1 MNLDEEQKRLE
12 DLQLIEA
19 RAKIIKN
26 YLNLVET
33 DKGNVTAEGIALQ
46 KLGIDRLTEVIKEY
60 FDKPLRG
67 RVNQKRKPLL
77 TYKGREGDLAFL
89 IISSVVSSVMKRPAS
104 AQQLIGILLR
114 NLKNDIMLDTFQE
127 QEPKLFAYIEYEY
140 KKRGIEYVNSRKKR
154 LAQLLVETE
163 VEEIATTTGIAML
176 ELVIN
181 ANLGLVERFKRHT
194 TNTKKARQKPLYYYK
209 LTEEAERVI
218 GSIQTF
224 LTELSITYK
233 PLVIPPRDWEEG
245 TCGGYHHSD
254 CKGFIKLKNPKQR
267 GIYRDLIEDGLDLE
281 RLYGVV
287 NHIQHTSWRINE
299 WLFDVVDNILENN
312 ITDYSKPR
320 DNPKCIAG
328 LPYQEFVKVDDLV
341 KPEQFGKVYKDERGF
356 TRHERREDYT
366 AYYKRREE
374 VLAKLEANN
383 SRRIIYAVAFDIA
396 KQFKKYDKFYFSYKA
411 DFRGR
416 LYPVQQVFNPQA
428 TSNVKALME
437 FGEGVESTEEGVYWL
452 KIALANTYGYD
463 KLSYEDRVAWVE
475 DNLDQIFRCAESP
488 LEETSF
494 WTEADEPLM
503 FLSGCKAIY
512 DASKGRLVHFPVPL
526 DATCSGIQ
534 IYSGLLMDEEGAR
547 AVNVINNDTG
557 KPADIYQEVADVV
570 ERRLLSG
577 DYPKEFTFTD
587 SEGNFT
593 EVKTHREAQGL
604 KGKVD
609 RKKTKRNVMTQPYS
623 VTQRGMYDQLRELF
637 DEAQDDGKVFW
648 GGEKWVSIKLLT
660 HLNTQ
665 AIYEVVKGAI
675 VGQEYIKELTK
686 HFNLSNKPLVWK
698 TPIFGFPVI
707 QASQKRKKT
716 RLESKHIGA
725 LNFSYLTE
733 NIDSRK
739 QTSSIAPNFIH
750 SLDATLMMLTVE
762 RLADEYGV
770 SSYALIHD
778 SFAVPCT
785 EVEHLNNAV
794 RDSYVE
800 LFMAEPLAE
809 WYEQL
814 QAKLPNAKLKHPDE
828 VMLYTLNIQDVWESN
843 YIFS

>member
-1 MNLDEEQKRLE
+1 MDLVKEQERLE
-12 DLQLIEA
+12 ELQLTEA
-19 RAKIIKN
+19 RAKVIKN
-26 YLNLVET
+26 YLNLVEG
-33 DKGNVTAEGIALQ
+33 DKGDVTAEGIALQ
-46 KLGIDRLTEVIKEY
+46 KLGINRLTQVIKEY
-60 FDKPLRG
+60 WLPTLRG
-67 RVNQKRKPLL
+67 FSNSRRKPLL
-77 TYKGREGDLAFL
+77 SYKGRESDLAFL

-104 AQQLIGILLR
+104 TQQLIGILLR
-114 NLKNDIMLDTFQE
+114 NLKNDIMLDTFQA

-140 KKRGIEYVNSRKKR
+140 KKRGQDYVNSRKKR
-154 LAQLLVETE
+154 LAQLLVEQE
-163 VEEIATTTGIAML
+163 VEEIGLPTGIAMF
-176 ELVIN
+176 ELLLS
-181 ANLGLVERFKRHT
+181 ANLGLVTKFKRHT
-194 TNTKKARQKPLYYYK
+194 PNTKRARKSPLYFYR
-209 LTEEAERVI
+209 LTEGAEEVV
-218 GSIQTF
+218 GNIQQF

-233 PLVIPPRDWEEG
+233 PLVIKPRAWSEG
-245 TCGGYHHSD
+245 NCGGYHHSD
-254 CKGFIKLKNPKQR
+254 CKGFIKLKNTKQR
-267 GIYRDLIEDGLDLE
+267 AIYKGLIEEGLDLS

-287 NHIQHTSWRINE
+287 NSISATPWRVNK
-299 WLFDVVDNILENN
+299 WLFEVVDNILKNN
-312 ITDYSKPR
+312 ITDYSKPK

-328 LPYQEFVKVDDLV
+328 LPFQEFIKVDDLV
-341 KPEQFGKVYKDERGF
+341 KPEHFGEVFQDERGF
-356 TRHERREDYT
+356 TRHERKEDYT
-366 AYYKRREE
+366 AYYKRREA

-383 SRRIIYAVAFDIA
+383 SRRVIYAVAFDIA
-396 KQFKKYDKFYFSYKA
+396 RQFKKYDKFYFSYKA

-437 FGEGVESTEEGVYWL
+437 FAEGVEPTIEGIYWL
-452 KIALANTYGYD
+452 KVALANSMGYD
-463 KLSYEDRVAWVE
+463 KLPYDERVSYVD
-475 DNLDQIFRCAESP
+475 DNLSSILKCAESP

-503 FLSGCKAIY
+503 FLSGCKALS
-512 DASKGRLVHFPVPL
+512 DALKGKLVYYPVPL

-547 AVNVINNDTG
+547 AVNVINNESG
-557 KPADIYQEVADVV
+557 RPADIYKEVADVV

-587 SEGNFT
+587 AEGKFT
-593 EVKTHREAQGL
+593 EVKTHIEAEGL
-604 KGKVD
+604 KGKID

-637 DEAQDDGKVFW
+637 DQAQDDGEVFW
-648 GGEKWVSIKLLT
+648 RGEKWVSIKLLT

-665 AIYEVVKGAI
+665 AIFEVVKGAI
-675 VGQEYIKELTK
+675 VGQEYIKEITK

-707 QASQKRKKT
+707 QASQKRKKKQIKT
-716 RLESKHIGA
+716 QIGQMQ
-725 LNFSYLTE
+725 FSYLTDKL
-733 NIDSRK
+733 DSRK
-739 QTSSIAPNFIH
+739 QSSSIAPNFIH

-762 RLADEYGV
+762 RLANEYGV
-770 SSYALIHD
+770 NSFALIHD

-800 LFMAEPLAE
+800 LFIAEPLSD

-814 QAKLPNAKLKHPDE
+814 QSKLPNIKLRHPDE
-828 VMLYTLNIQDVWESN
+828 VMLYTLDIQEVWDSN

>member
-1 MNLDEEQKRLE
+1 MDLVKEQKRLE
-12 DLQLIEA
+12 ELQLTEA
-19 RAKIIKN
+19 RAKVIRN
-26 YLNLVET
+26 YLNLVGA
-33 DKGNVTAEGIALQ
+33 DKGNVTAEGVALQ
-46 KLGIDRLTEVIKEY
+46 KLGVSRLTDTIKEY
-60 FDKPLRG
+60 FGKVLRG
-67 RVNQKRKPLL
+67 NTVARRRPLL
-77 TYKGREGDLAFL
+77 HYREREGDLAFL

-104 AQQLIGILLR
+104 TQQLIGILLR

-127 QEPKLFAYIEYEY
+127 QEPKLFAYIDYEY
-140 KKRGIEYVNSRKKR
+140 KKRGADYVNSRKKR
-154 LAQLLVETE
+154 LAQLLIETE
-163 VEEIATTTGIAML
+163 VEEIGTTTGIAML
-176 ELVIN
+176 ELFIS
-181 ANLGLVERFKRHT
+181 ANLGLVEKFRRHT
-194 TNTKKARQKPLYYYK
+194 PNTKRARKSPLYFYK
-209 LTEEAERVI
+209 LTEDADKAV
-218 GSIQTF
+218 GSIQLY

-233 PLVIPPRDWEEG
+233 PLVIKPREWEEG

-267 GIYRDLIEDGLDLE
+267 GIFRDLIEEGLDIS

-287 NHIQHTSWRINE
+287 NSIQNTSWRINE
-299 WLFDVVDNILENN
+299 WLFDVVDNVLENN
-312 ITDYSKPR
+312 ITDYSKPK

-341 KPEQFGKVYKDERGF
+341 KPEQFGEVFKDERGF
-356 TRHERREDYT
+356 TRHANRADYT
-366 AYYKRREE
+366 AYYTRREE

-383 SRRIIYAVAFDIA
+383 SRRVIYAVAFDVA
-396 KQFKKYDKFYFSYKA
+396 RQFKKYDKFYFSYKA

-437 FGEGVESTEEGVYWL
+437 FAEGVEPTEEGIYWL
-452 KIALANTYGYD
+452 KVGIANTAGHDKMSYD
-463 KLSYEDRVAWVE
+463 DRVKFVD
-475 DNLDQIFRCAESP
+475 DNLDSILRSAESP
-488 LEETSF
+488 LEMTSF
-494 WTEADEPLM
+494 WSEADEPLM
-503 FLSGCKAIY
+503 FLSGCKALS
-512 DASKGRLVHFPVPL
+512 DALEGKLVHFPVPL

-547 AVNVINNDTG
+547 AVNVINNDSG
-557 KPADIYQEVADVV
+557 KPSDIYREVADVV
-570 ERRLLSG
+570 ERRLMSG

-587 SEGNFT
+587 SDGKFT
-593 EVKTHREAQGL
+593 EVKTSKEAQGL
-604 KGKVD
+604 KGKID

-637 DEAQDDGKVFW
+637 DEAQDDGKQFW
-648 GGEKWVSIKLLT
+648 EGEKWVSIKLLT

-707 QASQKRKKT
+707 QASQKRRKKRIKT
-716 RLESKHIGA
+716 QVGQLH
-725 LNFSYLTE
+725 FTYLTD

-739 QTSSIAPNFIH
+739 QTSSIAPNLIH

-762 RLADEYGV
+762 RLANEYGV

-778 SFAVPCT
+778 SFAVPCNQ
-785 EVEHLNNAV
+785 VEHLNNAV

-800 LFMAEPLAE
+800 LFMSEPLAE

-814 QAKLPNAKLKHPDE
+814 QAKLPNVTLKHPDE

>member
-12 DLQLIEA
+12 DLQLVEA
-19 RAKIIKN
+19 RAKVVKN
-26 YLNLVET
+26 YNDLVSI

-60 FDKPLRG
+60 FTKPLRG
-67 RVNQKRKPLL
+67 SSNKQRKPLL
-77 TYKGREGDLAFL
+77 TYKGRESDLAFL
-89 IISSVVSSVMKRPAS
+89 IISSVITTLMKRPGS
-104 AQQLIGILLR
+104 TQQMVGILLR
-114 NLKNDIMLDTFQE
+114 NLKNDIMLDTFKE

-140 KKRGIEYVNSRKKR
+140 KKRGTDYVNSRKKR
-154 LAQLLVETE
+154 LAQLLVEIE
-163 VEEIATTTGIAML
+163 VEEIGTTTGIAMFDL
-176 ELVIN
+176 MEK
-181 ANLGLVERFKRHT
+181 ANLGLIEKFKRHT
-194 TNTKKARQKPLYYYK
+194 NNTKKARTSPLYFYK
-209 LTEEAERVI
+209 LTDDAEKVM
-218 GSIQTF
+218 GNIQTF
-224 LTELSITYK
+224 LTELSVTYK
-233 PLVIPPRDWEEG
+233 PLVIPPRDWEQG
-245 TCGGYHHSD
+245 TCGGYYHSD

-267 GIYRDLIEDGLDLE
+267 GIYRDLIEEGLDLS

-287 NHIQHTSWRINE
+287 NKIQHTSWRINE

-312 ITDYSKPR
+312 ITDYSKPK

-341 KPEQFGKVYKDERGF
+341 KPEQFGKVFKDERGF
-356 TRHERREDYT
+356 TRHENRADYT

-383 SRRIIYAVAFDIA
+383 SRRVIYAVAFDIA

-428 TSNVKALME
+428 TSNVKVLME
-437 FGEGVESTEEGVYWL
+437 FGEGVEPTEEGIYWL
-452 KIALANTYGYD
+452 KVALANARGYD
-463 KLSYEDRVAWVE
+463 KLPYDERVVYVD
-475 DNLDQIFRCAESP
+475 DNLDEILRCADSP
-488 LEETSF
+488 LETTSF

-503 FLSGCKAIY
+503 FLSGCKALS
-512 DASKGRLVHFPVPL
+512 DALKGKLVHYPVPL

-547 AVNVINNDTG
+547 AVNVINNDAG
-557 KPADIYQEVADVV
+557 RPADIYKEVADVV
-570 ERRLLSG
+570 ERRLMSG

-587 SEGNFT
+587 AEGNFT

-604 KGKVD
+604 KGKID

-637 DEAQDDGKVFW
+637 DEAQDDGKEFW
-648 GGEKWVSIKLLT
+648 AGEKWVSIKLLT

-675 VGQEYIKELTK
+675 VGQEYIKEITK
-686 HFNLSNKPLVWK
+686 HFNLSSKPLVWK

-707 QASQKRKKT
+707 QASQKRTKRRLKT
-716 RLESKHIGA
+716 HAGFLM
-725 LNFSYLTE
+725 FSQLTD

-762 RLADEYGV
+762 RLALDYGV
-770 SSYALIHD
+770 TSFALIHD

-785 EVEHLNNAV
+785 EVQHLNNAV

-800 LFMAEPLAE
+800 LFMSEPLAE

-814 QAKLPNAKLKHPDE
+814 QSKLPNVKLRHPDE
-828 VMLYTLNIQDVWESN
+828 VMLYTLDIQDVWESN

>member
-1 MNLDEEQKRLE
+1 MDLVKEQKRLE
-12 DLQLIEA
+12 ELQLTEA
-19 RAKIIKN
+19 RAKVIKN
-26 YLNLVET
+26 YLNLVGA

-46 KLGIDRLTEVIKEY
+46 KLGIARLTQSIKDY
-60 FDKPLRG
+60 FNKPLRG
-67 RVNQKRKPLL
+67 TTNRQRKPLL
-77 TYKGREGDLAFL
+77 TYRDREGDLAFL
-89 IISSVVSSVMKRPAS
+89 IISSVISSVMKRPAS

-127 QEPKLFAYIEYEY
+127 QEPKLFAYIDYEY
-140 KKRGIEYVNSRKKR
+140 KKRGVDYVNSRKKR

-163 VEEIATTTGIAML
+163 VEEIGTTTGIAML
-176 ELVIN
+176 DLFVS
-181 ANLGLVERFKRHT
+181 ANLGLVEQFRRHT
-194 TNTKKARQKPLYYYK
+194 PNTKKARKSPLYFYK
-209 LTEEAERVI
+209 LTEDAEKSV
-218 GSIQTF
+218 GSIQHY

-233 PLVIPPRDWEEG
+233 PLVIKPRDWEEG

-267 GIYRDLIEDGLDLE
+267 GIFRDLIEEGLDIS
-281 RLYGVV
+281 RLYAVV
-287 NHIQHTSWRINE
+287 NHIQNTPWRVNE
-299 WLFDVVDNILENN
+299 WLFDVVGNILENN
-312 ITDYSKPR
+312 ITDYSKPK

-341 KPEQFGKVYKDERGF
+341 KPEQFGEVFKDERGF
-356 TRHERREDYT
+356 TRHVNRADYT
-366 AYYKRREE
+366 AYYTRREE

-437 FGEGVESTEEGVYWL
+437 FAEGVEPTEEGIYWL
-452 KIALANTYGYD
+452 KVGIANTAGHDKMSYD
-463 KLSYEDRVAWVE
+463 DRVKFVD
-475 DNLDQIFRCAESP
+475 DNLDSILRSAESP
-488 LEETSF
+488 LEMTSF
-494 WTEADEPLM
+494 WSEVDEPLM
-503 FLSGCKAIY
+503 FLSGCKALS
-512 DASKGRLVHFPVPL
+512 DALEGKLVHFPVPL

-547 AVNVINNDTG
+547 AVNVINNDSG
-557 KPADIYQEVADVV
+557 KPADIYKEVADVV
-570 ERRLLSG
+570 ERRLMSG

-587 SEGNFT
+587 SDGKFT

-604 KGKVD
+604 KGKID

-637 DEAQDDGKVFW
+637 DEAQDDGKQFW
-648 GGEKWVSIKLLT
+648 EGEKWVSIKLLT

-686 HFNLSNKPLVWK
+686 HFNLSNKPLVWR

-707 QASQKRKKT
+707 QASQKRRKKQYRT
-716 RLESKHIGA
+716 QSGKVQ
-725 LNFSYLTE
+725 FSYLTD

-762 RLADEYGV
+762 RLANEYGV

-778 SFAVPCT
+778 SFAVPCNQ
-785 EVEHLNNAV
+785 VEHLNNAV

-800 LFMAEPLAE
+800 LFMSEPLAE

-814 QAKLPNAKLKHPDE
+814 QAKLPNVTLKHPDE

>member
-1 MNLDEEQKRLE
+1 MDLEEEQKRLE
-12 DLQLIEA
+12 DLQLTEA
-19 RAKIIKN
+19 RSKVINN
-26 YLNLVET
+26 YLTLVDS

-46 KLGIDRLTEVIKEY
+46 KLGVDRLVVVIKEY
-60 FDKPLRG
+60 FASILRG
-67 RVNQKRKPLL
+67 KASTKRKPLL
-77 TYKGREGDLAFL
+77 HYKGREDVLAFI
-89 IISSVVSSVMKRPAS
+89 IISSTITSVMKRPAS
-104 AQQLIGILLR
+104 TQQLIGLLMR
-114 NLKNDIMLDTFQE
+114 TLKNDILLETFKE

-140 KKRGIEYVNSRKKR
+140 KKRGQDYVNSRKKR
-154 LAQLLVETE
+154 LAQLLAEEE
-163 VEEIATTTGIAML
+163 VEEIPIESGVVLFDLLIK
-176 ELVIN
+176 
-181 ANLGLVERFKRHT
+181 ANLGLFEKFKRHT
-194 TNTKKARQKPLYYYK
+194 DNTKKARKSPLYYYK
-209 LTEEAERVI
+209 LTDEAEKVV
-218 GSIQTF
+218 GGIQEF

-233 PLVIPPRDWEEG
+233 PLVIEPREWDEG
-245 TCGGYHHSD
+245 TCGGYYHSD
-254 CKGFIKLKNPKQR
+254 CKGFIKLKNSKQR
-267 GIYRDLIEDGLDLE
+267 GIYRDLIEEGLDLR
-281 RLYGVV
+281 RLYNVV
-287 NHIQHTSWRINE
+287 NKIQATSWRINT
-299 WLFDVVDNILENN
+299 WLFDVVENILENN
-312 ITDYSKPR
+312 ITDYSKPK

-341 KPEQFGKVYKDERGF
+341 KPEQFGEVFKDERGF
-356 TRHERREDYT
+356 TRHENRADYT

-437 FGEGVESTEEGVYWL
+437 FADGVEPTEEGIYWL
-452 KIALANTYGYD
+452 KVALANARGYD
-463 KLSYEDRVAWVE
+463 KLTYDERVEYVDE
-475 DNLDQIFRCAESP
+475 NLNDILRCSESP
-488 LEETSF
+488 LEMTSF

-503 FLSGCKAIY
+503 FLSGCKALS
-512 DASKGRLVHFPVPL
+512 DALEGKLVHYPVPL

-557 KPADIYQEVADVV
+557 RPADIYKEVADVV
-570 ERRLLSG
+570 ERRLMSG

-593 EVKTHREAQGL
+593 EVKTYVEANGL
-604 KGKVD
+604 KGKID

-637 DEAQDDGKVFW
+637 DEAQDDGKEFW
-648 GGEKWVSIKLLT
+648 KGEKWVSIKLLT

-675 VGQEYIKELTK
+675 VGQEYIKEITK

-698 TPIFGFPVI
+698 TPIFNFPVI
-707 QASQKRKKT
+707 QASQKRKKKQIMT
-716 RLESKHIGA
+716 QAGYLR
-725 LNFSYLTE
+725 FSYLTD

-739 QTSSIAPNFIH
+739 QSSSIAPNFIH

-762 RLADEYGV
+762 RLATDYDV
-770 SSYALIHD
+770 TSFALIHD

-800 LFMAEPLAE
+800 LFMSEPLAE

-814 QAKLPNAKLKHPDE
+814 QAKLPNVKIKHPDE

>member
-1 MNLDEEQKRLE
+1 MDLEEEQKRLE
-12 DLQLIEA
+12 DLQLTEA
-19 RAKIIKN
+19 RSKVINN
-26 YLNLVET
+26 YLTLVDS

-46 KLGIDRLTEVIKEY
+46 KLGVDRLVVVIKEY
-60 FDKPLRG
+60 FASILRG
-67 RVNQKRKPLL
+67 KASTKRKPLL
-77 TYKGREGDLAFL
+77 HYKGREEVLAFI
-89 IISSVVSSVMKRPAS
+89 IISSTITSVMKRPAS
-104 AQQLIGILLR
+104 TQQLIGLLMR
-114 NLKNDIMLDTFQE
+114 TLKNDILLETFKE

-140 KKRGIEYVNSRKKR
+140 KKRGQDYVNSRKKR
-154 LAQLLVETE
+154 LAQLLAEEE
-163 VEEIATTTGIAML
+163 VEEIPIESGVVLFDLLIK
-176 ELVIN
+176 
-181 ANLGLVERFKRHT
+181 ANLGLFEKFKRHT
-194 TNTKKARQKPLYYYK
+194 DNTKKARKSPLYYYK
-209 LTEEAERVI
+209 LTDEAEKVV
-218 GSIQTF
+218 GGIQEF

-233 PLVIPPRDWEEG
+233 PLVIEPREWDEG
-245 TCGGYHHSD
+245 TCGGYYHSD
-254 CKGFIKLKNPKQR
+254 CKGFIKLKNSKQR
-267 GIYRDLIEDGLDLE
+267 GIYRDLIEEGLDLR
-281 RLYGVV
+281 RLYNVV
-287 NHIQHTSWRINE
+287 NKIQATSWRINT
-299 WLFDVVDNILENN
+299 WLFDVVENILENN
-312 ITDYSKPR
+312 ITDYSKPK

-341 KPEQFGKVYKDERGF
+341 KPEQFGEVFKDERGF
-356 TRHERREDYT
+356 TRHENRADYT

-437 FGEGVESTEEGVYWL
+437 FADGVEPTEEGIYWL
-452 KIALANTYGYD
+452 KVALANARGYD
-463 KLSYEDRVAWVE
+463 KLTYDERVEYVDE
-475 DNLDQIFRCAESP
+475 NLNDILRCSESP
-488 LEETSF
+488 LEMTSF

-503 FLSGCKAIY
+503 FLSGCKALS
-512 DASKGRLVHFPVPL
+512 DALEGKLVHYPVPL

-557 KPADIYQEVADVV
+557 RPADIYKEVADVV
-570 ERRLLSG
+570 ERRLMSG

-593 EVKTHREAQGL
+593 EVKTYVEANGL
-604 KGKVD
+604 KGKID

-637 DEAQDDGKVFW
+637 DEAQDDGKEFW
-648 GGEKWVSIKLLT
+648 KGEKWVSIKLLT

-675 VGQEYIKELTK
+675 VGQEYIKEITK

-698 TPIFGFPVI
+698 TPIFNFPVI
-707 QASQKRKKT
+707 QASQKRKKKQIMT
-716 RLESKHIGA
+716 QAGYLR
-725 LNFSYLTE
+725 FSYLTD

-739 QTSSIAPNFIH
+739 QSSSIAPNFIH

-762 RLADEYGV
+762 RLATDYDV
-770 SSYALIHD
+770 TSFALIHD

-800 LFMAEPLAE
+800 LFMSEPLAE

-814 QAKLPNAKLKHPDE
+814 QAKLPNVKIKHPDE

>member
-12 DLQLIEA
+12 DLQLVEA
-19 RAKIIKN
+19 RAKVVKN
-26 YLNLVET
+26 YNDLVSI

-60 FDKPLRG
+60 FTKPLRG
-67 RVNQKRKPLL
+67 SSNKQRKPLL
-77 TYKGREGDLAFL
+77 TYKGRESDLAFL
-89 IISSVVSSVMKRPAS
+89 IISSVITTLMKRPGS
-104 AQQLIGILLR
+104 TQQMVGILLR
-114 NLKNDIMLDTFQE
+114 NLKNDIMLDTFKE

-140 KKRGIEYVNSRKKR
+140 KKRGTDYVNSRKKR
-154 LAQLLVETE
+154 LAQLLVEIE
-163 VEEIATTTGIAML
+163 VEEIGTTTGIAMFDL
-176 ELVIN
+176 MEK
-181 ANLGLVERFKRHT
+181 ANLGLIEKFKRHT
-194 TNTKKARQKPLYYYK
+194 NNTKKARTSPLYFYK
-209 LTEEAERVI
+209 LTDDAEKVM
-218 GSIQTF
+218 GNIQTF
-224 LTELSITYK
+224 LTELSVTYK

-245 TCGGYHHSD
+245 TCGGYYHSD

-267 GIYRDLIEDGLDLE
+267 GIYRDLIEEGLDLS

-287 NHIQHTSWRINE
+287 NKIQHTSWRINE

-312 ITDYSKPR
+312 ITDYSKPK

-341 KPEQFGKVYKDERGF
+341 KPEQFGKVFKDERGF
-356 TRHERREDYT
+356 TRHENRADYT

-383 SRRIIYAVAFDIA
+383 SRRVIYAVAFDIA

-437 FGEGVESTEEGVYWL
+437 FGEGVEPTEEGIYWL
-452 KIALANTYGYD
+452 KVALANARGYD
-463 KLSYEDRVAWVE
+463 KLPYDERVVYVD
-475 DNLDQIFRCAESP
+475 DNLDEILRCADSP
-488 LEETSF
+488 LETTSF

-503 FLSGCKAIY
+503 FLSGCKALS
-512 DASKGRLVHFPVPL
+512 DALKGKLVHYPVPL

-547 AVNVINNDTG
+547 AVNVINNDAG
-557 KPADIYQEVADVV
+557 RPADIYKEVADVV
-570 ERRLLSG
+570 ERRLMSG

-587 SEGNFT
+587 AEGNFT

-604 KGKVD
+604 KGKID

-637 DEAQDDGKVFW
+637 DEAQDDGKEFW
-648 GGEKWVSIKLLT
+648 AGEKWVSIKLLT

-675 VGQEYIKELTK
+675 VGQEYIKEITK
-686 HFNLSNKPLVWK
+686 HFNLSSKPLVWK

-707 QASQKRKKT
+707 QASQKRTKRRLKT
-716 RLESKHIGA
+716 HAGFLM
-725 LNFSYLTE
+725 FSQLTD

-762 RLADEYGV
+762 RLALDYGV
-770 SSYALIHD
+770 TSFALIHD

-785 EVEHLNNAV
+785 EVQHLNNAV

-800 LFMAEPLAE
+800 LFMSEPLAE

-814 QAKLPNAKLKHPDE
+814 QSKLPNVKLRHPDE
-828 VMLYTLNIQDVWESN
+828 VMLYTLDIQDVWESN

>member
-1 MNLDEEQKRLE
+1 MDLEQEQKRLE
-12 DLQLIEA
+12 DLQLTEA
-19 RAKIIKN
+19 RAKVIKN
-26 YLNLVET
+26 YLNLVDS
-33 DKGNVTAEGIALQ
+33 DKADVTAEGIALQ
-46 KLGIDRLTEVIKEY
+46 KLGLNQLTTTIKEY
-60 FDKPLRG
+60 FDSPLRG
-67 RVNQKRKPLL
+67 KVNQKRKPLL
-77 TYKGREGDLAFL
+77 AYRGREEDLAFL
-89 IISSVVSSVMKRPAS
+89 VVSSVVSSLMKRPAS
-104 AQQLIGILLR
+104 TQQLVGILLR
-114 NLKNDIMLDTFQE
+114 NLKNDILLDTFQE
-127 QEPKLFAYIEYEY
+127 QEPKLFSFIDYEY
-140 KKRGIEYVNSRKKR
+140 KKRGVDYVNSRKKR
-154 LAQLLVETE
+154 LAQLLIEEDIESIPTETGVALFE
-163 VEEIATTTGIAML
+163 TF
-176 ELVIN
+176 IN
-181 ANLGLVERFKRHT
+181 ANLGLVDKFKRHT
-194 TNTKKARQKPLYYYK
+194 TNTKRAKNKPLWFYK
-209 LTEEAERVI
+209 LTDDSDRLI
-218 GSIQTF
+218 SNIQQY

-233 PLVIPPRDWEEG
+233 PLVIKPRDWGEG

-254 CKGFIKLKNPKQR
+254 CKGFIKLKNSKQR
-267 GIYRDLIEDGLDLE
+267 VLFRNLIEEGMDLT

-287 NHIQHTSWRINE
+287 NKIQDTSWRINS

-312 ITDYSKPR
+312 ITDYSKPK

-341 KPEQFGKVYKDERGF
+341 KPEQFGATYQDERGL
-356 TRHERREDYT
+356 TRHENRADYT
-366 AYYKRREE
+366 AYYKRREAI
-374 VLAKLEANN
+374 LAKLEANN

-437 FGEGVESTEEGVYWL
+437 FAEGVEPTIDGIYWL
-452 KIALANTYGYD
+452 KVALANARGYD
-463 KLSYEDRVAWVE
+463 KLPYDERIDYVNE
-475 DNLDQIFRCAESP
+475 NLNEILRCVESP
-488 LEETSF
+488 LETTSF

-503 FLSGCKAIY
+503 FLSGCKALS
-512 DASKGRLVHFPVPL
+512 DALKGELVYYPVPL

-547 AVNVINNDTG
+547 AVNVINNESG
-557 KPADIYQEVADVV
+557 RPADIYKEVADVV

-593 EVKTHREAQGL
+593 EIKTHREAEGL
-604 KGKVD
+604 KGNID

-637 DEAQDDGKVFW
+637 DEAQDDGKEFW
-648 GGEKWVSIKLLT
+648 KGEKWVSIKLLT

-665 AIYEVVKGAI
+665 AIFEVVKGAI
-675 VGQEYIKELTK
+675 IGQEYIKGITK
-686 HFNLSNKPLVWK
+686 NFNLSNKPLVWK

-707 QASQKRKKT
+707 QASQKRKKK
-716 RLESKHIGA
+716 RIRSQLGQLH
-725 LNFSYLTE
+725 FSQLT
-733 NIDSRK
+733 NDIDSRK

-762 RLADEYGV
+762 RLADEYDV
-770 SSYALIHD
+770 TSFALIHD

-785 EVEHLNNAV
+785 EVQHLNNAV

-800 LFMAEPLAE
+800 LFMSEPLAD

-814 QAKLPNAKLKHPDE
+814 QAKLPNVKLQHPDE

>member
-1 MNLDEEQKRLE
+1 VDLEEEQKRLE
-12 DLQLIEA
+12 DLQLTEA
-19 RAKIIKN
+19 RSKVINN
-26 YLNLVET
+26 YLTLVDS

-46 KLGIDRLTEVIKEY
+46 KLGVDRLVVVIKEY
-60 FDKPLRG
+60 FASILRG
-67 RVNQKRKPLL
+67 KASTKRKPLL
-77 TYKGREGDLAFL
+77 HYKGREEVLAFI
-89 IISSVVSSVMKRPAS
+89 IISSTITSVMKRPAS
-104 AQQLIGILLR
+104 TQQLIGLLMR
-114 NLKNDIMLDTFQE
+114 TLKNDILLETFKE

-140 KKRGIEYVNSRKKR
+140 KKRGQDYVNSRKKR
-154 LAQLLVETE
+154 LAQLLAEEE
-163 VEEIATTTGIAML
+163 VEEIPIESGVVLFDLLIK
-176 ELVIN
+176 
-181 ANLGLVERFKRHT
+181 ANLGLFEKFKRHT
-194 TNTKKARQKPLYYYK
+194 DNTKKARKSPLYYYK
-209 LTEEAERVI
+209 LTDEAEKVV
-218 GSIQTF
+218 GGIQEF

-233 PLVIPPRDWEEG
+233 PLVIEPREWDEG
-245 TCGGYHHSD
+245 TCGGYYHSD
-254 CKGFIKLKNPKQR
+254 CKGFIKLKNSKQR
-267 GIYRDLIEDGLDLE
+267 GIYRDLIEEGLDLR
-281 RLYGVV
+281 RLYNVV
-287 NHIQHTSWRINE
+287 NKIQATSWRINT
-299 WLFDVVDNILENN
+299 WLFDVVENILENN
-312 ITDYSKPR
+312 ITDYSKPK

-341 KPEQFGKVYKDERGF
+341 KPEQFGEVFKDERGF
-356 TRHERREDYT
+356 TRHENRADYT

-437 FGEGVESTEEGVYWL
+437 FADGVEPTEEGIYWL
-452 KIALANTYGYD
+452 KVALANARGYD
-463 KLSYEDRVAWVE
+463 KLTYDERVEYVDE
-475 DNLDQIFRCAESP
+475 NLNDILRCSESP
-488 LEETSF
+488 LEMTSF

-503 FLSGCKAIY
+503 FLSGCKALS
-512 DASKGRLVHFPVPL
+512 DALEGKLVHYPVPL

-557 KPADIYQEVADVV
+557 RPADIYKEVADVV
-570 ERRLLSG
+570 ERRLMSG

-593 EVKTHREAQGL
+593 EVKTYVEANGL
-604 KGKVD
+604 KGKID

-637 DEAQDDGKVFW
+637 DEAQDDGKEFW
-648 GGEKWVSIKLLT
+648 KGEKWVSIKLLT

-675 VGQEYIKELTK
+675 VGQEYIKEITK

-698 TPIFGFPVI
+698 TPIFNFPVI
-707 QASQKRKKT
+707 QASQKRKKKQIMT
-716 RLESKHIGA
+716 QAGYLR
-725 LNFSYLTE
+725 FSYLTD

-739 QTSSIAPNFIH
+739 QSSSIAPNFIH

-762 RLADEYGV
+762 RLATDYDV
-770 SSYALIHD
+770 TSFALIHD

-800 LFMAEPLAE
+800 LFMSEPLAE

-814 QAKLPNAKLKHPDE
+814 QAKLPNVKIKHPDE